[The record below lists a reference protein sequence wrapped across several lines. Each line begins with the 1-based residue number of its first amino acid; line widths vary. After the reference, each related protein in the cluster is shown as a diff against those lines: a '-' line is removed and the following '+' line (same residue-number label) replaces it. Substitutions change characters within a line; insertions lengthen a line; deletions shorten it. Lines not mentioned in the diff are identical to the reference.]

1 MYLLLLKAHVGLIL
15 LSFLSFALRTY
26 WGYRG
31 SVWLESELAFK
42 AYKVITLTMLLS
54 ALVLCVTINQYPF
67 TDAWLTEKLLLLVAY
82 VACAML
88 AFKPKLNRQ
97 LRNRVY
103 LGYLHTV
110 CDDFLHRENACAD
123 CVKLSAPLR
132 EASHSAQAKDER
144 SEKLNAAASNK
155 QGIHANA
162 CY

>member
-1 MYLLLLKAHVGLIL
+1 MTMYLLLLKAHVGLIL

-31 SVWLESELAFK
+31 SAWLESELAFK
-42 AYKVITLTMLLS
+42 AHKVITLTMLLS

-97 LRNRVY
+97 LR
-103 LGYLHTV
+103 TV
-110 CDDFLHRENACAD
+110 FTSVTCILFVMIFYIAKTHAPI
-123 CVKLSAPLR
+123 VLS
-132 EASHSAQAKDER
+132 
-144 SEKLNAAASNK
+144 
-155 QGIHANA
+155 
-162 CY
+162 

>member
-31 SVWLESELAFK
+31 SAWLESELAFK
-42 AYKVITLTMLLS
+42 AHKVITLTMLLS

-88 AFKPKLNRQ
+88 AFKLKLNRQ
-97 LRNRVY
+97 LR
-103 LGYLHTV
+103 TV
-110 CDDFLHRENACAD
+110 FTSVTCILFVMIFYIAKTHAPIA
-123 CVKLSAPLR
+123 LS
-132 EASHSAQAKDER
+132 
-144 SEKLNAAASNK
+144 
-155 QGIHANA
+155 
-162 CY
+162 